1 MMSVAG
7 VLRGYLR
14 ARNCN
19 LFSCDDFQQLCNI
32 HGQISKQ
39 KHTINNDINIPSKT
53 FDNFLHLI
61 EHHHNPQEI
70 KIILDKLKTNNI
82 DPCKTYKWKGPDR
95 KVFGTKILTLY
106 HVTDEKSAESIFKQ
120 NKMKCGSKGMFGGGI
135 YFAETPKNAHYKALR
150 TGVLITAKVFVGN
163 EYNAKDGSA
172 GSFDFKSL
180 QQLKFDSVYAPN
192 GSGSGAAERVVYN
205 SDQVYLIKK
214 ETYKPPPTLFSN
226 MNINVVPSQERVFN
240 AFRNVTE
247 TMEAMV
253 VWSMFSMAICI
264 SLIIIGVCTMLDFG
278 YNAFR
283 VRNKGSK
290 LAAYISMAKTTSKGS
305 CSKRKELLD
314 RFGTINKKKIYD
326 VPIADSEFELNW
338 KWLKDNYPEIYI
350 ERKQLVE
357 DRIQQKMHKVDG
369 DIVNIPGNGNC
380 LINAYLY
387 HIENMTPQNAL
398 KERTKLIKFIK
409 RHKLEYGLIVDD
421 IDKHIN
427 MYSKNYI
434 HLDEVH
440 IKALHEMN
448 KINILVFEYHINTD
462 SLSTN
467 YYYKKKK

>member
-120 NKMKCGSKGMFGGGI
+120 NKMKCSKGMFGGGI
-135 YFAETPKNAHYKALR
+135 YFAESPKDAHYKALR

-172 GSFDFKSL
+172 GYFDFKSL
-180 QQLKFDSVYAPN
+180 QELGFDSLYVPN
-192 GSGSGAAERVVYN
+192 GSGSGSVQRVVYN

-214 ETYKPPPTLFSN
+214 ETYKPPPDIKYVELIGQTGAGKTTFLNSMYN
-226 MNINVVPSQERVFN
+226 YLHQVVDDKNTENSKDITKSQTQEITSYHS
-240 AFRNVTE
+240 RNLESTSYDL
-247 TMEAMV
+247 T
-253 VWSMFSMAICI
+253 F
-264 SLIIIGVCTMLDFG
+264 LDTTGFG
-278 YNAFR
+278 DTQGPQQDMKI
-283 VRNKGSK
+283 RNK
-290 LAAYISMAKTTSKGS
+290 
-305 CSKRKELLD
+305 
-314 RFGTINKKKIYD
+314 
-326 VPIADSEFELNW
+326 
-338 KWLKDNYPEIYI
+338 LKDFF
-350 ERKQLVE
+350 Q
-357 DRIQQKMHKVDG
+357 
-369 DIVNIPGNGNC
+369 NIPSIDGNQSLLTIVFCASQKGVK
-380 LINAYLY
+380 
-387 HIENMTPQNAL
+387 IEDDFIV
-398 KERTKLIKFIK
+398 KLQ
-409 RHKLEYGLIVDD
+409 
-421 IDKHIN
+421 
-427 MYSKNYI
+427 
-434 HLDEVH
+434 
-440 IKALHEMN
+440 
-448 KINILVFEYHINTD
+448 FECI
-462 SLSTN
+462 
-467 YYYKKKK
+467 